1 MKKMVKGCCGCL
13 GALLGGVL
21 ILFLG
26 IYVYSEWIYEEWPT
40 SRIER
45 ITGIKVPEFKIIK
58 VDEGE
63 RHFTGDY
70 IDTLFIEFET
80 VPSDEL
86 FDNIDQM
93 IETTT
98 TKWEKHDERYTF
110 STFWGNGYP
119 APDGESE
126 AADGIFSI
134 TITKGEKRGKII
146 SGAW

>member
-1 MKKMVKGCCGCL
+1 MKKILKGCCGCL
-13 GALLGGVL
+13 AGVLGGLL

-45 ITGIKVPEFKIIK
+45 ITGIRVPEFKIVK
-58 VDEGE
+58 VNKGE
-63 RHFTGDY
+63 RYFTGDY
-70 IDTLFIEFET
+70 MDTIIIEFET
-80 VPSDEL
+80 VPSNEL

-93 IETTT
+93 IKTTA
-98 TKWEKHDERYTF
+98 TKWEKHDDVYTY
-110 STFWGNGYP
+110 SAFWGNGYP
-119 APDGESE
+119 APDGENE

-134 TITKGEKRGKII
+134 TITKGEKMGKIQ

>member
-1 MKKMVKGCCGCL
+1 MKKIVKGCFGCL

-70 IDTLFIEFET
+70 MDTLFIEFET

-93 IETTT
+93 IETTK
-98 TKWEKHDERYTF
+98 TKWEKHDDSYTF

-134 TITKGEKRGKII
+134 TITKGEKKGEIL